1 MIVLEYLSNY
11 LLIRRY
17 SHLTNDY
24 TVTICI
30 PEPFFFLV
38 TSSILSANILQDD
51 QQTKILSLFLYDGM
65 AQVFLEEWL

>member
-1 MIVLEYLSNY
+1 MTILSQYAYLN
-11 LLIRRY
+11 
-17 SHLTNDY
+17 
-24 TVTICI
+24 
-30 PEPFFFLV
+30 PFFFLV